1 MLPKSHRLPASEI
14 QTVLKQGRK
23 ITMPMGQLI
32 FRQTQN
38 PVSRFAFVVS
48 ARIDK
53 RAVVRNR
60 IKRLLRESIRHL
72 LPQIAEGRDFVII
85 AKKNISGLNQSET
98 DNLIKSSLLQSGA
111 LRR

>member
-48 ARIDK
+48 TRIDK

-72 LPQIAEGRDFVII
+72 LPEIKPGHDMLIVAR
-85 AKKNISGLNQSET
+85 SNQSKTSQTEVEMVVKEV
-98 DNLIKSSLLQSGA
+98 LVKSGMIV
-111 LRR
+111 